1 MQRKK
6 QALPHVLFHSYKKH
20 FIFIDISNHLLLLL
34 HQLLIKALHLYTI
47 FTLMHVR
54 RGFVPSATRL
64 LGAFRKQSVAPR
76 WYCCSDC
83 ANFTR
88 FPGFPFYPQ
97 HQWVSC
103 TLKWFMFILYFL
115 LLSSM
120 DAISSLSCAVPCRVE
135 SDCNSTLIILGWES
149 IFNNELF

>member
-6 QALPHVLFHSYKKH
+6 QALPNVLFHSYKKH

-34 HQLLIKALHLYTI
+34 HQLLIKALHLYTN

-135 SDCNSTLIILGWES
+135 SDCNSTQSDNIGSRIN
-149 IFNNELF
+149 I